1 MTYYKNEFAVD
12 DIVVF
17 SEASKNTGIK
27 TFDDIVS
34 NGMFRVIKVEEIPFI
49 LRKIAGAKQFVT
61 ITDDNGFV
69 DTYSGWWLERVI
81 D

>member
-1 MTYYKNEFAVD
+1 MTYYKNEFAVG

-17 SEASKNTGIK
+17 SEKSKNTGIK
-27 TFDDIVS
+27 TFDDTVKV
-34 NGMFRVIKVEEIPFI
+34 GMFRVIKVETVPFNA
-49 LRKIAGAKQFVT
+49 RNSAGAKQFVT